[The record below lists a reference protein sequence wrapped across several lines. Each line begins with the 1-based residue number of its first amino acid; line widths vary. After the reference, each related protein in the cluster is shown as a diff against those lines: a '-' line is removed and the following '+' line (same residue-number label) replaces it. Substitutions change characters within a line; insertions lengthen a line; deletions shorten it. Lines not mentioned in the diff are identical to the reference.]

1 MVHRHSLTFRHSQG
15 EAHITSHETRNEQ
28 ANEAAC
34 LGLGQF
40 LTGVGVHSDRGAYY
54 DGSAATLGVA
64 PNRKAPGLQG
74 PLTSLIQD
82 ATLGLPRAQALK
94 KHSTQA
100 GEGPGIP
107 SRIQEV

>member
-15 EAHITSHETRNEQ
+15 EARITSHETRNEQ

-34 LGLGQF
+34 LGPGQF
-40 LTGVGVHSDRGAYY
+40 LTTVGVHSDRGAYY
-54 DGSAATLGVA
+54 DGSAATLGAA

-74 PLTSLIQD
+74 PLTSPIQYP
-82 ATLGLPRAQALK
+82 TLRLSRARTLERD
-94 KHSTQA
+94 STHA